1 MSKVGESII
10 RGMEEAV
17 AYAKG
22 DKTKGRE
29 HVVHVPEDID
39 VKAIRERTG
48 MSQRQFADYY
58 GLKVTA
64 LQAWEQGAA
73 QARPHNADPVHC
85 AGEESPGSTRGTSGL
100 ALA

>member
-64 LQAWEQGAA
+64 LQAWEQGRRKPDRTTRILFTVLEKNP
-73 QARPHNADPVHC
+73 QAVR
-85 AGEESPGSTRGTSGL
+85 E
-100 ALA
+100 ALAA